1 MVHKEIAKIQEAF
14 GDLEVEVFSN
24 KWYFAPSVKEDF
36 YSKKILFSKKEDK
49 TDYFWDDVK
58 VCFQEFD
65 LNFDLI
71 CVVPQS
77 KRDSFSLTLCKLAE
91 KLSSEF
97 NIPFENII
105 ERIKEPQKKMTDCS
119 SATERL
125 KVHKDTFNLS
135 RSLNNYEKNILLLDD
150 IKAHGETKL
159 LCARLLMDE
168 GAEIVKAICLGIN
181 TTDSSKSN

>member
-1 MVHKEIAKIQEAF
+1 M
-14 GDLEVEVFSN
+14 
-24 KWYFAPSVKEDF
+24 
-36 YSKKILFSKKEDK
+36 
-49 TDYFWDDVK
+49 
-58 VCFQEFD
+58 
-65 LNFDLI
+65 I

-77 KRDSFSLTLCKLAE
+77 RINSYSLTLCKLAE

-97 NIPFENII
+97 SMPFENII
-105 ERIKEPQKKMTDCS
+105 KRIKEPQKKMTDCS

-125 KVHKDTFNLS
+125 KVHKNTFNLS
-135 RSLNNYEKNILLLDD
+135 RSLSDSEKNILLLDD

-159 LCARLLMDE
+159 LCARLLVDN